1 MYRLSNYP
9 ERSWK
14 GNAPSKKGGVV
25 QELEGCTLEVFFSAS
40 AFLLS
45 ARTRFLALRINTS
58 SSSSQPP
65 ASSVSSNCSLETTLS
80 SLYPHLPH
88 SIQSVLFIRPSQP
101 PSPSQT
107 PQTTQHRSHLS
118 DLHLSPRYLR
128 SSPSVSMASTSASA
142 DTSATPSTPKKY
154 NLRNPLPLSASQEQE
169 VKQMYYK
176 RVRARCA
183 PEIKGM

>member
-1 MYRLSNYP
+1 MRPVRKVVWYK
-9 ERSWK
+9 SWK
-14 GNAPSKKGGVV
+14 VV
-25 QELEGCTLEVFFSAS
+25 QRKFFFSAS

-58 SSSSQPP
+58 SSSPQPP
-65 ASSVSSNCSLETTLS
+65 ASSVSSNCSLETTFS

-107 PQTTQHRSHLS
+107 AQTTQHRSHLS

-128 SSPSVSMASTSASA
+128 SSSSVSMASTSASA